1 MNKKNDFDFDFAE
14 KSTRKAVIF
23 GAIFGFISAI
33 FAWNDAFGR
42 LYDLELFGSVIY
54 GVAVFIPCFFCG
66 LIAFRSENYWGFA
79 APPLALIISFFMPYQ
94 RYSGSEFKEVG
105 GMIACYFGSF
115 IIVLILSFCVGMIME
130 WVQSGKE

>member
-42 LYDLELFGSVIY
+42 LYDLDI
-54 GVAVFIPCFFCG
+54 FFNQRDKS
-66 LIAFRSENYWGFA
+66 LPRA
-79 APPLALIISFFMPYQ
+79 AASAL
-94 RYSGSEFKEVG
+94 
-105 GMIACYFGSF
+105 
-115 IIVLILSFCVGMIME
+115 
-130 WVQSGKE
+130 